1 MGMRQVV
8 GPSGSGLTCTLTQLY
23 ESTPQAAFLT
33 ADPRANLSFLRETV
47 IEELAFGLEQRA
59 VPVPEM
65 RRRIMWVAE
74 ALNLTDLL
82 ECDPARLSGGQTRR
96 VGIAK
101 VLILGAPLVLLDD
114 PFSGLD
120 SASREDLRLLLHSM
134 STDTDTDT
142 DIVLA
147 GHRAWMEN
155 IPTEFLGTVGD
166 PVPTPA
172 RVSPVRTGVIEL
184 GPVWGRRGGGSRR
197 WWQWREP
204 VDGVFSV
211 GPVDVRVERGA
222 VLWLRGPNGAGKST
236 VMRAIAGLDGA
247 VRPTAPTGLLLQDPG
262 DQVIDSTVGEQVP
275 SSYWRER
282 FGLDGQRHPL
292 DLCQR
297 DLRLAQFAGE
307 LARAPELL
315 LADEPDV
322 GLDATGRGLFHS
334 GLAEFLDGGGA
345 VMQSCHDESFVT
357 EVAQYA
363 EVRELVLP
371 AH

>member
-1 MGMRQVV
+1 MGIRQVV
-8 GPSGSGLTCTLTQLY
+8 GPSGSGLTRTLTQLY
-23 ESTPQAAFLT
+23 ESTPRAAFLT

-120 SASREDLRLLLHSM
+120 SASRDDLRLLLHSM
-134 STDTDTDT
+134 SADT

-147 GHRAWMEN
+147 GHRAWMEG
-155 IPTEFLGTVGD
+155 ISTEFLGFVSEQV
-166 PVPTPA
+166 PVPA
-172 RVSPVRTGVIEL
+172 RVSPAHTGVIEL
-184 GPVWGRRGGGSRR
+184 GLVRGRRGGRSRR

-204 VDGVFSV
+204 VDGAFSV

-247 VRPTAPTGLLLQDPG
+247 VRPTVPTGLLLQDPS

-275 SSYWRER
+275 LAYWRER
-282 FGLDGQRHPL
+282 FGLDGKRHPL

-322 GLDATGRGLFHS
+322 GLDAAGRGLFHS
-334 GLAEFLDGGGA
+334 GFAEFLDGGGA
-345 VMQSCHDESFVT
+345 VMLTCHDESFIT
-357 EVAQYA
+357 QVAQYA
-363 EVRELVLP
+363 EVTELVLP
-371 AH
+371 PH